1 MKNKIVFQKVC
12 NYIQDLLIKK
22 NSQTISIWEVSFVI
36 QLGF

>member
-22 NSQTISIWEVSFVI
+22 TSQTISIWEVSFVI